1 MDWPK
6 DLPPR
11 TATMLTKALETFER
25 YPAIPYKTGA
35 CSVTE
40 GMDCSGAITHILGH
54 AGIIPPRSSAAMHLW
69 LSKTTTF
76 IVVPK
81 EARSSNDSIY
91 QKLRPGDLIFWAPDT
106 EGSAVSHVHMFLGKE
121 KSDGRLVMIG
131 SSDGRSYRGAK
142 RSGYGIVDFKVPAVG
157 SKTRIVGFGPVPME
171 KAPTKVP

>member
-1 MDWPK
+1 
-6 DLPPR
+6 
-11 TATMLTKALETFER
+11 MLTKALETFER

-81 EARSSNDSIY
+81 EARSSDDAIY

-157 SKTRIVGFGPVPME
+157 SKTRIVGFGPVPVE
-171 KAPTKVP
+171 KAPTKAP